1 MLQGPMSRGRSDLNE
16 VLRRGCWK
24 ESVGGLQMLELH
36 DQMILM
42 GYTGHP
48 LLSPYTV
55 SHLYRH
61 RVARRELDTLDTK
74 IKSLTTKHRA
84 TDALAKKLKL
94 KHGV

>member
-1 MLQGPMSRGRSDLNE
+1 M
-16 VLRRGCWK
+16 
-24 ESVGGLQMLELH
+24 
-36 DQMILM
+36 M

-74 IKSLTTKHRA
+74 IKSLASEQRA
-84 TDALAKKLKL
+84 TDALAKKLKT